1 MVFFLFKCSGRGI
14 FGSSKKMVTQAAYD
28 SLKLENEQLQSA
40 YKDLQFRL
48 VQLERLIFGSKSER
62 FTPTQPGMEAPTLF
76 DIPPTTEEVVVSTQQ
91 VSYERK
97 QKETRVNH
105 PGRNAFPEKLRR
117 EEIILNPQGI
127 DLSGAVRVGEDATE
141 VLAYTPAELYVKRT
155 VRPRYHLPSQ
165 QRMVQAGAPERTFSR
180 SSVDESLVANVI
192 VEKYTDHLPLYR
204 QAKRYERQG
213 VVLSESTL
221 GDIITACGRMLQ
233 PLYEAHRKDIL
244 SRGYLHVDET
254 TIKVQDSDKKG
265 ATHQGYYWVFYDNLN
280 RSVLF
285 AYDPGRGRAAPQ
297 QILEGYQGY
306 LQSDGYAVY
315 EDFGEQEGIT
325 LVGCLAH
332 ARRKF
337 HEAMQSDK
345 TRAEEALALF
355 QSVYA
360 IERHIREEN
369 ITGEDKLQY
378 RKAHA
383 IPLLQELKNW
393 MVKTYPEVLP
403 KSVMGKAIEY
413 NLKRWDKLC
422 LYAQTGIL
430 EPDNNKVENSIRP
443 VAIGRKNY
451 LFAGSHDAAQ
461 RGAMMYSLLGTCKA
475 HGIEPYAWLKDILEK
490 LPTQPINRIKELLPQ
505 YYQK

>member
-1 MVFFLFKCSGRGI
+1 MLSEAHYNEVLKSNQLL
-14 FGSSKKMVTQAAYD
+14 KEVVE
-28 SLKLENEQLQSA
+28 SLQKINTDLQLQHQ
-40 YKDLQFRL
+40 KNQLQIL
-48 VQLERLIFGSKSER
+48 QLQRLIFGSKSER
-62 FTPTQPGMEAPTLF
+62 FKSAQQAVELPTLF
-76 DIPPTTEEVVVSTQQ
+76 DLPPIAEEVVVSTQQ

-97 QKETRVNH
+97 QKENRVNH

-117 EEIILNPQGI
+117 EEVVLEPQDI
-127 DLSGAVRVGEDATE
+127 DLTQAVRVGEDITE
-141 VLAYTPAELYVKRT
+141 VLAYTPSELYVKRT
-155 VRPRYHLPSQ
+155 VRPRYHIPSQ
-165 QRMVQAGAPERTFSR
+165 QRMVQAAAPDRTFSR

-192 VEKYTDHLPLYR
+192 VEKYVDHLPLYR

-221 GDIITACGRMLQ
+221 GDIITSCGRLLQ

-244 SRGYLHVDET
+244 SCGYLHVDET

-280 RSVLF
+280 KAVLF

-315 EDFGEQEGIT
+315 EDFGNQKGIT

-337 HEAMQSDK
+337 HEALPADK
-345 TRAEEALALF
+345 TRAEEVLTMFSA
-355 QSVYA
+355 VYA
-360 IERHIREEN
+360 VERHIKEHQ
-369 ITGEDKLQY
+369 IVGEAKLQY
-378 RKAHA
+378 RKENAL
-383 IPLLQELKNW
+383 PLLEELKAW
-393 MVKTYPEVLP
+393 MVKTYPTVLP
-403 KSVMGKAIEY
+403 KSAIGKAIEY

-422 LYAQTGIL
+422 LYAQTDIL

-451 LFAGSHDAAQ
+451 LFAGSHEAAQ
-461 RGAMMYSLLGTCKA
+461 RGAMMYSLLGTCKT
-475 HGIEPYAWLKDILEK
+475 HGIEPYAWLKDVLIR
-490 LPTQPINRIKELLPQ
+490 LPSHPINRIKELLPQ
-505 YYQK
+505 YYKK

>member
-1 MVFFLFKCSGRGI
+1 
-14 FGSSKKMVTQAAYD
+14 
-28 SLKLENEQLQSA
+28 
-40 YKDLQFRL
+40 
-48 VQLERLIFGSKSER
+48 
-62 FTPTQPGMEAPTLF
+62 
-76 DIPPTTEEVVVSTQQ
+76 
-91 VSYERK
+91 
-97 QKETRVNH
+97 
-105 PGRNAFPEKLRR
+105 
-117 EEIILNPQGI
+117 
-127 DLSGAVRVGEDATE
+127 
-141 VLAYTPAELYVKRT
+141 
-155 VRPRYHLPSQ
+155 
-165 QRMVQAGAPERTFSR
+165 
-180 SSVDESLVANVI
+180 
-192 VEKYTDHLPLYR
+192 
-204 QAKRYERQG
+204 
-213 VVLSESTL
+213 
-221 GDIITACGRMLQ
+221 
-233 PLYEAHRKDIL
+233 
-244 SRGYLHVDET
+244 
-254 TIKVQDSDKKG
+254 
-265 ATHQGYYWVFYDNLN
+265 
-280 RSVLF
+280 
-285 AYDPGRGRAAPQ
+285 
-297 QILEGYQGY
+297 
-306 LQSDGYAVY
+306 VY

-345 TRAEEALALF
+345 IRAEEALAHF

-360 IERHIREEN
+360 VERHIREEN
-369 ITGEDKLQY
+369 INGEDKLQY

>member
-1 MVFFLFKCSGRGI
+1 
-14 FGSSKKMVTQAAYD
+14 
-28 SLKLENEQLQSA
+28 
-40 YKDLQFRL
+40 
-48 VQLERLIFGSKSER
+48 
-62 FTPTQPGMEAPTLF
+62 
-76 DIPPTTEEVVVSTQQ
+76 
-91 VSYERK
+91 
-97 QKETRVNH
+97 
-105 PGRNAFPEKLRR
+105 
-117 EEIILNPQGI
+117 
-127 DLSGAVRVGEDATE
+127 
-141 VLAYTPAELYVKRT
+141 
-155 VRPRYHLPSQ
+155 
-165 QRMVQAGAPERTFSR
+165 MVQADAPERTFSR

-221 GDIITACGRMLQ
+221 GDIITACGKLLQ

-244 SRGYLHVDET
+244 SCGYLHVDET

-345 TRAEEALALF
+345 IRAEEALAHF

-360 IERHIREEN
+360 VERHIREEN
-369 ITGEDKLQY
+369 INGEDKLQY
-378 RKAHA
+378 RKTHA
-383 IPLLQELKNW
+383 IPLLQELKAW

>member
-1 MVFFLFKCSGRGI
+1 
-14 FGSSKKMVTQAAYD
+14 MVTQAAYD
-28 SLKLENEQLQSA
+28 SLLCNFETILKDKEKLQIANN
-40 YKDLQFRL
+40 DLQFRL
-48 VQLERLIFGSKSER
+48 LQLERLIFGSKSER
-62 FTPTQPGMEAPTLF
+62 FTPAQPGVELPTLF
-76 DIPPTTEEVVVSTQQ
+76 DLPPIAEEVVVSTQQ

-117 EEIILNPQGI
+117 EEVIVEPQGI
-127 DLSGAVRVGEDATE
+127 DLTQSVRVGEDVTE
-141 VLAYTPAELYVKRT
+141 ILAYTPSELYVKRT
-155 VRPRYHLPSQ
+155 VRPRYHIPSQ
-165 QRMVQAGAPERTFSR
+165 QRMVQAAAPERTFSR

-192 VEKYTDHLPLYR
+192 VEKYVDHLPLYR

-221 GDIITACGRMLQ
+221 GEIITACGRLLQ

-244 SRGYLHVDET
+244 SCGYLHVDET

-280 RSVLF
+280 RAVLF

-297 QILEGYQGY
+297 KILEGYQGY

-315 EDFGEQEGIT
+315 EDFGNEEGIT

-337 HEAMQSDK
+337 HEAMQTDK
-345 TRAEEALALF
+345 TKAEEALALF

-360 IERHIREEN
+360 VERYIREHQLV
-369 ITGEDKLQY
+369 GEAKLQY
-378 RKAHA
+378 RKDNAL
-383 IPLLQELKNW
+383 PLLEELKSW
-393 MVKTYPEVLP
+393 MMKTYPEVLP
-403 KSVMGKAIEY
+403 KSAMGKAIEY

-422 LYAQTGIL
+422 LYAQTDIL
-430 EPDNNKVENSIRP
+430 EPDNNRVENSIRP
-443 VAIGRKNY
+443 IAIGRKNY

-475 HGIEPYAWLKDILEK
+475 HGIEPYAWLKNILQRI
-490 LPTQPINRIKELLPQ
+490 PSHPINRIKELLPQ
-505 YYQK
+505 YYGK